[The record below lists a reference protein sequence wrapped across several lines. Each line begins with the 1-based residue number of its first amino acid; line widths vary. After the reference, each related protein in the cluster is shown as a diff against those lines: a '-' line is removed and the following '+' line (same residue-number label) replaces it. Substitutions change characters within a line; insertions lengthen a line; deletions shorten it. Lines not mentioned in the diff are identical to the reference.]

1 MYNLYVRGV
10 SFWIHRKN
18 PINQQEENMKKI
30 IALLLAALFVCGML
44 AACGGTKTE
53 TATKDEAT
61 ADSAANT
68 TPAACGVENVGSF
81 DASTVTADPAF
92 KMGVVLVGDENE
104 GYTFAHMQGIK
115 GAAQTLGIKED
126 QIIWKYNIPE
136 DEQCKDACDDLVG
149 QGCKLIVTN
158 SYGHQSYTQ
167 QAAQEYPEV
176 QFVAMTGDTA
186 KASGL
191 QNFSN
196 AFTLVYE
203 SRYVSGVVA
212 GLKLQELV
220 NDGKIADENKD
231 ENGNIKIGYV
241 GAFPYAEVVSGYTA
255 FYLGI
260 KSIVSNVVM
269 DVQYTNSWFDMVAEG
284 AAADALMARGCVI
297 IGQHADSTG
306 APSAVQAAQASGKVA
321 YSVGYNVDMLS
332 VAPTAALTSATN
344 NWQVYYTYAMGTAMK
359 GEKVA
364 TNGVCGLD
372 SDAVQITALGPACAE
387 GTKEKVEEVEAAIK
401 AGTLHVFD
409 ASTFT
414 VGGETPT
421 FAYATDTNGDFT
433 PDADNVLFDGYFHES
448 YVQSAPAFQLRIDG
462 ITELTSK

>member
-1 MYNLYVRGV
+1 
-10 SFWIHRKN
+10 
-18 PINQQEENMKKI
+18 MKKI
-30 IALLLAALFVCGML
+30 LALILAVLFVCGAL
-44 AACGGTKTE
+44 AACQNNTE
-53 TATKDEAT
+53 ATKDEAPAADATT
-61 ADSAANT
+61 AEVDK
-68 TPAACGVENVGSF
+68 TPAESGVTEVGDF
-81 DASTVTADPAF
+81 DASAVEADPEF
-92 KMGVVLVGDENE
+92 KLGVILVGDENE
-104 GYTFAHMQGIK
+104 GYTYAHMLGIQ
-115 GAAQTLGIKED
+115 GAAEELGLSED

-167 QAAQEYPEV
+167 QAAEEYPDV
-176 QFVAMTGDTA
+176 QFIAMTGDTA

-191 QNFSN
+191 ENFSN
-196 AFTLVYE
+196 AFTRVYE

-212 GLKLQELV
+212 GMKVAELV
-220 NDGKIADENKD
+220 EAGKLTDENYD
-231 ENGNIKIGYV
+231 ENGCVKIGYV

-260 KSIVSNVVM
+260 KSVYEKVVM

-306 APSAVQAAQASGKVA
+306 APSAVQAALDSGKVA

-332 VAPTAALTSATN
+332 VAPDAALTSATN
-344 NWQVYYTYAMGTAMK
+344 NWKVYYTYAIGTAMK

-372 SDAVQITALGPACAE
+372 SGAVEITELGASCAE
-387 GTKEKVEEVEAAIK
+387 GTAEKVAEIEAGLKDGSI
-401 AGTLHVFD
+401 HVFD

-414 VGGETPT
+414 VGGETLDYA
-421 FAYATDTNGDFT
+421 FATDTDGDFA
-433 PDADNVLFDGYFHES
+433 PDAENALFDGYYHES
-448 YVQSAPAFQLRIDG
+448 YTQSAPSFTLRIDG
-462 ITELTSK
+462 ITELTN